1 MGSKTLHLFQ
11 LEGRQQVWSRWS
23 WDGEQGGRKMGVQ
36 SVSIS
41 SVKYV
46 VTYIIILEF
55 KRRSR
60 IGHLERR
67 YYELFNSE
75 KTKCKHTREIY
86 REICPVEVC
95 SHECELG
102 PCVMVECELSV
113 MLLFCRHKAGR

>member
-1 MGSKTLHLFQ
+1 
-11 LEGRQQVWSRWS
+11 
-23 WDGEQGGRKMGVQ
+23 MGVQ

-75 KTKCKHTREIY
+75 KTKCKHINKWKKKKKPLIKPKNTKQ
-86 REICPVEVC
+86 
-95 SHECELG
+95 G
-102 PCVMVECELSV
+102 
-113 MLLFCRHKAGR
+113 KKKKQ